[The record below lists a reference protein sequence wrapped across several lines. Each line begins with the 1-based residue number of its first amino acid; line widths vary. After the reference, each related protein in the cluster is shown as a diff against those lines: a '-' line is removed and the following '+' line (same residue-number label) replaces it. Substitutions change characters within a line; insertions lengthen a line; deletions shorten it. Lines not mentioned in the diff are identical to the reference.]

1 MDQNNQPMSKQHP
14 LIDDLTVSEDHAADV
29 SGGRVVEP
37 SNDRLINYTGL
48 E

>member
-1 MDQNNQPMSKQHP
+1 MNQDNQQAPKQHP

-29 SGGRVVEP
+29 NGGRAVEP
-37 SNDRLINYTGL
+37 SKDRLINYSGL